1 MGIYQ
6 ILASLTSLSLYSIC
20 GFFVA
25 LFFSHHPTAQVSFAT
40 DEEAPDFA
48 VV

>member
-20 GFFVA
+20 RFFCGLV
-25 LFFSHHPTAQVSFAT
+25 FSHHPTAQVSFAT